1 MIWISKII
9 FIYLQN
15 KISKMKREFVP
26 YELALKLK
34 ELGFGEPCFAMWT
47 QGWSEFEWGGSMLPR
62 IFSSKFRLNDTQSC
76 EAYAN
81 NTDVAFGIAAPTFSQ
96 CFKWFREKYQ
106 IFPEVLTDC
115 TTEPKFVYTYNTF
128 YGNPKDLT
136 EQEWGWENNIGQY
149 SDIYRTYEDAE
160 IACLENLIELVE
172 SKSE

>member
-1 MIWISKII
+1 
-9 FIYLQN
+9 
-15 KISKMKREFVP
+15 MKREFVP
-26 YELALKLK
+26 FELAVKLK
-34 ELGFGEPCFAMWT
+34 ELGFDEPCFGCYT
-47 QGWSEFEWGGSMLPR
+47 KEGQLSYD
-62 IFSSKFRLNDTQSC
+62 FSDNRGIGHYFQSC
-76 EAYAN
+76 
-81 NTDVAFGIAAPTFSQ
+81 VAPTFSQ

-172 SKSE
+172 SKTK